1 MADAAAS
8 VAEDIEAHTEED
20 TLAEDIPAV
29 VDNLAAVDSLVEG
42 SLAADIP
49 AAEGSLVADIPAE
62 EDEDI
67 LAVDK
72 HLLNIPPADNL
83 IIRSHQKL
91 STEMIRS
98 KRNIRME

>member
-1 MADAAAS
+1 MADAAAA

-20 TLAEDIPAV
+20 NLAEDIPAV
-29 VDNLAAVDSLVEG
+29 VDILAAVDSLVVD

-62 EDEDI
+62 EDI